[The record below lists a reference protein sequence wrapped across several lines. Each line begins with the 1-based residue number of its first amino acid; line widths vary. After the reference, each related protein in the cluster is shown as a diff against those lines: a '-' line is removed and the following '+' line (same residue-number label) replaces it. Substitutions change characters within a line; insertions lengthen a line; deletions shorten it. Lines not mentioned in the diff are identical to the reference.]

1 MVFEGMGSLIM
12 FLLVLSVAKV
22 SRCVLR
28 KNNNF
33 MLLFDL
39 TVAKVAEVARFSGV
53 GEVGCN
59 NALALSEA
67 KVAKCMLH
75 ENNKFTLVF
84 DSSVAEVADV
94 AGFSG
99 TVGSM

>member
-1 MVFEGMGSLIM
+1 M

-22 SRCVLR
+22 ARCALR

-53 GEVGCN
+53 GGGG
-59 NALALSEA
+59 
-67 KVAKCMLH
+67 M
-75 ENNKFTLVF
+75 
-84 DSSVAEVADV
+84 
-94 AGFSG
+94 
-99 TVGSM
+99 